1 MLLSMADNS
10 SEIPENPD
18 SITSF
23 RPDPNKSIWDTFSE
37 GRVEEPRDIAREE
50 KEKTSSNDELS
61 VEEAPSQEK
70 ALIDRFLYVFDNA
83 EKYAIDNFSKKVID
97 PKRHDSYD
105 LIAQFEDAH
114 TRLKMDMQYMNGVL
128 ADESLTIEI
137 EEVVPHNEDERR
149 IPKNFL
155 FGDVVIPEYF
165 KIDGQVWEQASTYN
179 LNLTKGTIDV
189 TNTVL
194 PRNDLYSFFS
204 RKRVIPA
211 DEDIQELDSDVRA
224 KIFKDDIE
232 NTWHNARRQANE
244 DDYEQLQS
252 LLFAI
257 KQGDITQPPKPAI
270 GSR

>member
-1 MLLSMADNS
+1 MSDNS

-18 SITSF
+18 SINPQEQNPIGGMFDSW
-23 RPDPNKSIWDTFSE
+23 NAGKI
-37 GRVEEPRDIAREE
+37 EEPRDIAGEERE
-50 KEKTSSNDELS
+50 KASSNDKLS

-70 ALIDRFLYVFDNA
+70 ALIERFLYIFDNA
-83 EKYAIDNFSKKVID
+83 EKYAIDNYSKKVID
-97 PKRHDSYD
+97 PKRRDSYE

-137 EEVVPHNEDERR
+137 EEVIPYNKEERR

-179 LNLTKGTIDV
+179 LNLTSGTIDV
-189 TNTVL
+189 TNTVF
-194 PRNDLYSFFS
+194 PRDDLYSFFS
-204 RKRVIPA
+204 RKRVIPD

-252 LLFAI
+252 FLFAI
-257 KQGDITQPPKPAI
+257 KQGEIAQSEKPAI